1 MTPATGGR
9 DSATRAGGP
18 VGPRMRALRKLAH
31 GEGQVELTE
40 LPVPEP
46 APDEVLVA
54 VKHVGICGSDLH
66 IYHDT
71 HPNHPPVT
79 LGHEFSGVV
88 HTVGER
94 VDAWKPGDRVVS
106 ELHGAAC
113 GECYLCR
120 TGNMFACPNK
130 RPIGWWTDGAY
141 ADFIRVPSSLLH
153 RVPDGLSLV
162 HATLTEPL
170 AVSLNAFERA
180 AIEPESFVA
189 VVGPGPIG
197 ILAAIAA
204 RAAGARA
211 VALVG
216 RPSSAA
222 RLELAR
228 QLGIDHV
235 IQGDADRAEEEVTGL
250 TAGLGADT
258 VVEAGGSEASVRTS
272 LRLARKLGTVVAL
285 GVHAGDFR
293 FPWNDAVFKALRIV
307 FSFSASYLSFERS
320 LSLLVRG
327 AVPAE
332 RIQSGR
338 MPLERW
344 QEAFRALERREA
356 LKLVLDL

>member
-1 MTPATGGR
+1 MSYSTTGTGQALA
-9 DSATRAGGP
+9 SASHAGP
-18 VGPRMRALRKLAH
+18 SMRALRKLAH
-31 GEGQVELTE
+31 GDGNVELTE

-66 IYHDT
+66 IVHDT

-88 HTVGER
+88 HAIGER
-94 VDAWKPGDRVVS
+94 VEGWAPGDRVVS

-113 GECYLCR
+113 GECRLCR

-141 ADFIRVPSSLLH
+141 ADYIRVPAWLLH
-153 RVPDGLSLV
+153 RVPDDLSLV

-170 AVSLNAFERA
+170 AVCLNAFERA
-180 AIEPESFVA
+180 PIEPESFVA

-197 ILAAIAA
+197 ILAALAA

-216 RPSSAA
+216 RSSSAE

-228 QLGIDHV
+228 HLDIDHV
-235 IQGDADRAEEEVTGL
+235 IEGEADLAEAEILAL
-250 TAGLGADT
+250 TQGLGADT
-258 VVEAGGSEASVRTS
+258 VVEAGGSEAAVRTS
-272 LRLARKLGTVVAL
+272 LRLTRKLGTVIAL

-293 FPWNDAVFKALRIV
+293 IPWNDAVFKALTMV
-307 FSFSASYLSFERS
+307 FSFSANYLAFERS
-320 LSLLVRG
+320 LSLLARG
-327 AVPAE
+327 SVPADAL
-332 RIQSGR
+332 QSGR

-344 QEAFRALERREA
+344 QDAFQALERREA